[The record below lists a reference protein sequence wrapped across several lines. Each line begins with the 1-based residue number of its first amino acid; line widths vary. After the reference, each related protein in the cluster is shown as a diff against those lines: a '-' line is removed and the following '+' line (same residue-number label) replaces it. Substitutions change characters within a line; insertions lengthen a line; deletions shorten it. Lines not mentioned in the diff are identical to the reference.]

1 MFTFNSSPGRNSL
14 SSILTNSQGDRHE
27 LSTATTGCPEA
38 RQKKIIPSKQEIIP
52 SKNYESSNDKKDRLN
67 ISHST
72 GQPILLEI
80 PTPTKHD
87 ENDELIET
95 FARSFPGSSFKKMR
109 RTLESNVSGQ
119 KPVSILSGLEKSTG
133 SPDDQTLSGDYSVN
147 SASTSSTSDS
157 GAEEEAQNEARDTI
171 NHIAQGQFIYMLT
184 VEH

>member
-1 MFTFNSSPGRNSL
+1 
-14 SSILTNSQGDRHE
+14 
-27 LSTATTGCPEA
+27 
-38 RQKKIIPSKQEIIP
+38 
-52 SKNYESSNDKKDRLN
+52 
-67 ISHST
+67 
-72 GQPILLEI
+72 
-80 PTPTKHD
+80 
-87 ENDELIET
+87 
-95 FARSFPGSSFKKMR
+95 MR